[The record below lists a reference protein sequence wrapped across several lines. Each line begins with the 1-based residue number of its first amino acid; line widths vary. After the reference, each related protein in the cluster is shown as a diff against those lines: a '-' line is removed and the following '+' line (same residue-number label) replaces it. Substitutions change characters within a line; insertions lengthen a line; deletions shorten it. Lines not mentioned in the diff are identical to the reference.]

1 MFVQNFLL
9 ILLKT
14 CCSWALPENVKAKSW
29 KCNSIG
35 PSQPFNENVPD
46 LTAGPVTHHMIT
58 VMKPTIV
65 DTKSLRNPTGA
76 TVEGTVSFK
85 QTRSTSETTRW
96 ENSFGVQTEFH
107 AGVNIGIVDLSTT
120 VTISY
125 DSTHGQEN
133 TVNEETEVTQ
143 VKKKQFLNNTIQ
155 YNTIQYNTIHDKT
168 VLPLNIVTSFILNR
182 IDSLSIWI
190 HDISKSKENLCE
202 NYDLPN
208 CLQSLCLNCEKK
220 ISIPKLI
227 I

>member
-1 MFVQNFLL
+1 
-9 ILLKT
+9 
-14 CCSWALPENVKAKSW
+14 
-29 KCNSIG
+29 
-35 PSQPFNENVPD
+35 
-46 LTAGPVTHHMIT
+46 MIT

-143 VKKKQFLNNTIQ
+143 VKKKQFLENTIQ
-155 YNTIQYNTIHDKT
+155 YNT
-168 VLPLNIVTSFILNR
+168 
-182 IDSLSIWI
+182 
-190 HDISKSKENLCE
+190 
-202 NYDLPN
+202 
-208 CLQSLCLNCEKK
+208 
-220 ISIPKLI
+220 
-227 I
+227 

>member
-1 MFVQNFLL
+1 MDFFIPSGSELVGLWSEHHNYREDRVWKA
-9 ILLKT
+9 KT
-14 CCSWALPENVKAKSW
+14 CQLSCGLEKAHFTIIKVDW
-29 KCNSIG
+29 
-35 PSQPFNENVPD
+35 D
-46 LTAGPVTHHMIT
+46 VTGISRL
-58 VMKPTIV
+58 MKPTIV

-143 VKKKQFLNNTIQ
+143 EYKITVPPETNVIAKLVVKKSPNLTIPFVATLRKVQ
-155 YNTIQYNTIHDKT
+155 NGVVST
-168 VLPLNIVTSFILNR
+168 VKERGTWRGVLYYDTSIALESSY
-182 IDSLSIWI
+182 SLL
-190 HDISKSKENLCE
+190 KSVGYKDFSE
-202 NYDLPN
+202 
-208 CLQSLCLNCEKK
+208 S
-220 ISIPKLI
+220 
-227 I
+227 